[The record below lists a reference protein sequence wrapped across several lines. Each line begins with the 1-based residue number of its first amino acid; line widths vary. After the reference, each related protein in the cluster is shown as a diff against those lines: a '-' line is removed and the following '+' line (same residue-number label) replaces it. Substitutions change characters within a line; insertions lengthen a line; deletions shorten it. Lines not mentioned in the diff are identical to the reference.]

1 MFIFKWATRWTTS
14 AGIRML
20 CMSTGQQLLK
30 LKRIIE
36 RIEIKNEKRKRVQ
49 ETMQSLHYLEETIAR
64 QQRQIQALEQSLA
77 NSQAHAESILDWLG
91 TNYPRAWDAYMEGCP
106 LSSERSKVRSRSL
119 RNRFEHLYRYRC
131 RTCTSRTCPRPQ

>member
-1 MFIFKWATRWTTS
+1 
-14 AGIRML
+14 ML

-49 ETMQSLHYLEETIAR
+49 ETMDMVNEDDAVRQIQRLEETIAQ

-77 NSQAHAESILDWLG
+77 NSEAHTESILDWLG

-119 RNRFEHLYRYRC
+119 RNRFEHLYR
-131 RTCTSRTCPRPQ
+131 